1 MIDAAP
7 AGVAWLGEDGYWDL
21 WRCSVGAVLM
31 QGLVASKTEWLMVD
45 DVTRAGNE
53 ARHNKTAIIKSLLA
67 AGNTLDRANSPTI
80 GLTH

>member
-1 MIDAAP
+1 MIDAARL
-7 AGVAWLGEDGYWDL
+7 ALLGEDGYWDL
-21 WRCSVGAVLM
+21 WSVGAVLM